1 MPVWENEIAPAIKSG
16 KKILIAAHGNT
27 LPALVKHLDGI
38 SEEEMDNYAI
48 QLAEYLDQKEALVYQ
63 LQSRLVEF
71 QQQLAKEQA
80 LSQRITTLTQY

>member
-1 MPVWENEIAPAIKSG
+1 MLTREG
-16 KKILIAAHGNT
+16 KLLQSIQAG
-27 LPALVKHLDGI
+27 GI

-80 LSQRITTLTQY
+80 LSQRITTVTQY

>member
-1 MPVWENEIAPAIKSG
+1 MSNIQENAEMLTREG
-16 KKILIAAHGNT
+16 KLLQSIQAG
-27 LPALVKHLDGI
+27 GI

-80 LSQRITTLTQY
+80 LSQRTTTLTQY